1 MYQYLEDIE
10 GKRIFIRPIK
20 ITKYIYSE
28 FSIFNSFKESIIFL
42 WNIKLDLFINSFKHM
57 IVALINEII
66 IRNFNKILVRKKELS
81 DMTFK
86 YLSLSSL

>member
-1 MYQYLEDIE
+1 
-10 GKRIFIRPIK
+10 
-20 ITKYIYSE
+20 
-28 FSIFNSFKESIIFL
+28 
-42 WNIKLDLFINSFKHM
+42 M